1 MANDPQIQ
9 NSIVESFKIDIQNA
23 QNDTEKKAVELA
35 IKDTRNKGFIDVAQE
50 AELLEMLGVEPTPT
64 DPAAENADRKAWE
77 GALNEK
83 YQALRTAK
91 LKVADIKEEL
101 KQAKKALKLLQ
112 DDLNNEV
119 AQGSKDYQNRERTLF
134 DGVEK

>member
-23 QNDTEKKAVELA
+23 QNDVEKKAVELA
-35 IKDTRNKGFIDVAQE
+35 IKDTRIKGFIDASQE
-50 AELLEMLGVEPTPT
+50 AELLTMLGVVPTLA
-64 DPAAENADRKAWE
+64 DPATENADRKAWE

-83 YQALRTAK
+83 YQELRTAK

-112 DDLNNEV
+112 DELNNEV

-134 DGVEK
+134 DNV

>member
-1 MANDPQIQ
+1 MQRIYRRGARIGIAND
-9 NSIVESFKIDIQNA
+9 A
-23 QNDTEKKAVELA
+23 RRCA
-35 IKDTRNKGFIDVAQE
+35 
-50 AELLEMLGVEPTPT
+50 
-64 DPAAENADRKAWE
+64 NADRKLWE

-83 YQALRTAK
+83 YQAFRTAK

-112 DDLNNEV
+112 DELNNEV

-134 DGVEK
+134 DNV